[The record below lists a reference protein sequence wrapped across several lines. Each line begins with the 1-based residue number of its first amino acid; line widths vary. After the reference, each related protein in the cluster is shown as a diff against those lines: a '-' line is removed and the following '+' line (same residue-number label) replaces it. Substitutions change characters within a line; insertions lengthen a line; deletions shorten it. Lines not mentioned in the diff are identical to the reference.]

1 MSEKTFIELYNEAK
15 SQPTPA
21 QKFIS
26 EVAAITHRSEVT
38 VRMWLTGVQVPDELV
53 KATIAEKFGVSA
65 EGLFPQKKKEEQ

>member
-26 EVAAITHRSEVT
+26 EVAVENIKS
-38 VRMWLTGVQVPDELV
+38 LDPL
-53 KATIAEKFGVSA
+53 
-65 EGLFPQKKKEEQ
+65 L